1 MLSPGAM
8 VTSGPKLRLKTT
20 SGFDLVGY
28 IPPPPGI
35 CNFGL
40 QKFDLIP
47 PILSPIPLPN
57 LALFPGYCFFNLL

>member
-8 VTSGPKLRLKTT
+8 VTSGPKLQLKTT

-28 IPPPPGI
+28 MFPPGI
-35 CNFGL
+35 WNFGL

-47 PILSPIPLPN
+47 PILFPIFLPN
-57 LALFPGYCFFNLL
+57 LALFPGYCFFDLL